1 MKNSF
6 VSTHTC
12 RVLNSLYHDSQGMS
26 NVNLRTYYRI
36 FFDKIVQQNRSL
48 SKSQC
53 LQVTSR
59 SGKYMH
65 RLSFGNGRGWLVSL
79 QIGFKRIDSPI
90 IGRSILNFLFK
101 RFAKIAD
108 IVKSGSLADF
118 INIQG
123 GIP

>member
-12 RVLNSLYHDSQGMS
+12 RVLKSLYHDSQGMS
-26 NVNLRTYYRI
+26 NVNLRYILSYH
-36 FFDKIVQQNRSL
+36 FDKIVQQNRSL
-48 SKSQC
+48 PDSQC
-53 LQVTSR
+53 LQVTRR
-59 SGKYMH
+59 SGKYIH
-65 RLSFGNGRGWLVSL
+65 RLSFGNGRGWLASL
-79 QIGFKRIDSPI
+79 QKSLQCIDFPI
-90 IGRSILNFLFK
+90 IGRSILDFLFK